1 MQVTDK
7 IRQRLGT
14 WTDLFVPFIESPTWD
29 GIFDKLFAIKAK
41 GREIVPKSEDVFR
54 SFELCDRNKLKAVV
68 ILMDPYPS
76 LTRSTLRLSSMTNLS
91 FILSSFFLFISA
103 ISA

>member
-7 IRQRLGT
+7 IIQRLGT

-41 GREIVPKSEDVFR
+41 GREIVPK
-54 SFELCDRNKLKAVV
+54 
-68 ILMDPYPS
+68 
-76 LTRSTLRLSSMTNLS
+76 
-91 FILSSFFLFISA
+91 
-103 ISA
+103 